1 MGTELFRL
9 NHEEIDLVQHFRT
22 LTPEA
27 RQAILDTVIAQSYRI
42 EEEANVYVLAT
53 RRQA

>member
-9 NHEEIDLVQHFRT
+9 NNEEIDLVQHFRT

-42 EEEANVYVLAT
+42 EEEANVHILVT
-53 RRQA
+53 RRKA